1 MTTPSPD
8 LILASTS
15 PYRRVLLKRL
25 QLAFG
30 TESPQVEEAPEPGE
44 APGTLASR
52 LALAKANAVSKNHPR
67 AWVIGADQVASCRG
81 QVLGKPG
88 NFARACEQLSA
99 ASGQSVRFYTAVA
112 LVRADGAFCVTHTDH
127 TDVHFRTLSTREI
140 ESYVHTDTPYDCAGS
155 FRSEGLGITLFD
167 RIDSQDPTALVGL
180 PLIWVAK
187 ALREAG
193 FSLRDA
199 TL

>member
-1 MTTPSPD
+1 MPKPSPD

-15 PYRRVLLKRL
+15 PYRLTLLKRL
-25 QLAFG
+25 QLAFS
-30 TESPQVEEAPEPGE
+30 TERPEVDEAPEPGE

-88 NFARACEQLSA
+88 HFERACEQLSA
-99 ASGQSVRFYTAVA
+99 ASGQSVRFYTSVA
-112 LVRADGAFCVTHTDH
+112 LVRTDGAFCLTHTDH
-127 TDVHFRTLSTREI
+127 TDVHFRKLSTREI

-180 PLIWVAK
+180 PLIWMAK

-193 FSLRDA
+193 LSPLDA
-199 TL
+199 TP